1 LQDKEDFQSLL
12 NKLRSED
19 RPEKIRE
26 YSEILENNKIL
37 DKWDFKTVYR
47 NMTEEQKYN
56 AVLNVFRALTK
67 SGKGVKEILR
77 ILEMAE

>member
-1 LQDKEDFQSLL
+1 MQDKQSFEELL
-12 NKLRSED
+12 NKLRSDE

-26 YSEILENNKIL
+26 YTEILESDKIL

-47 NMTEEQKYN
+47 NLSEEQKYN

-77 ILEMAE
+77 ILERAE

>member
-1 LQDKEDFQSLL
+1 MKQDFQSLL
-12 NKLRSED
+12 NQLRSDD

-26 YSEILENNKIL
+26 YSEILENDKIL

-47 NMTEEQKYN
+47 NLTEEQKYN

-77 ILEMAE
+77 ILEVVE

>member
-1 LQDKEDFQSLL
+1 MEMKQDFQSLL
-12 NKLRSED
+12 NQLRSDD

-26 YSEILENNKIL
+26 YSEILENDKIL

-47 NMTEEQKYN
+47 NLTEEQKYN

-77 ILEMAE
+77 ILEVVE

>member
-1 LQDKEDFQSLL
+1 MQDKQSFEELL
-12 NKLRSED
+12 NKFRSDE

-26 YSEILENNKIL
+26 YSEILESDKIL

-47 NMTEEQKYN
+47 NLTEEQKFN
-56 AVLNVFRALTK
+56 GVLNVFRALTK

-77 ILEMAE
+77 ILEKSE

>member
-1 LQDKEDFQSLL
+1 MQDKEDFQSLL